1 MNNKV
6 IIKKYARALY
16 NVAIQKAD
24 VRKVSNRI
32 NYIVRVIKAVPE
44 LYHALSTNQLS
55 TKNKII
61 ILENIFKDKI
71 SSLEIELLS
80 DIMENNNI
88 FILSEIGKYFEYLV
102 ETDSN
107 SITMTI
113 STASKLSD
121 EEMAHIKTSVESQ
134 LNKKVDISTITDPK
148 LIGGIK
154 LRVGNTVIDNT
165 ISRRL
170 NLLKNALT

>member
-71 SSLEIELLS
+71 S
-80 DIMENNNI
+80 
-88 FILSEIGKYFEYLV
+88 
-102 ETDSN
+102 
-107 SITMTI
+107 
-113 STASKLSD
+113 
-121 EEMAHIKTSVESQ
+121 
-134 LNKKVDISTITDPK
+134 
-148 LIGGIK
+148 
-154 LRVGNTVIDNT
+154 
-165 ISRRL
+165 
-170 NLLKNALT
+170 